1 MQSQVPAADKKG
13 QHRPL
18 AFLGPQFGGQEPV
31 SGGAGIEI
39 ELDYQ
44 VSPGCIRAAMTLKRV
59 GHEAESLHKASSR
72 WETKLST

>member
-1 MQSQVPAADKKG
+1 M
-13 QHRPL
+13 
-18 AFLGPQFGGQEPV
+18 

-44 VSPGCIRAAMTLKRV
+44 VSPGCIRGAMTLKRV
-59 GHEAESLHKASSR
+59 GREAESLHKASSR